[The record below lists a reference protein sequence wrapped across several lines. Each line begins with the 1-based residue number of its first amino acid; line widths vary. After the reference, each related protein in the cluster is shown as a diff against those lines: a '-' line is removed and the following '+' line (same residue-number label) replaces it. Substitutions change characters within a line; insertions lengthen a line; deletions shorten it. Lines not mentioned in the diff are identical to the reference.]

1 MRQALRTAVRAT
13 DNFQRKHPVV
23 GFPIAVIY
31 KYFDDQGPYLGA
43 IIAYYSFVAVFP
55 LLLIG
60 SSILGF
66 FLQGNAEL
74 QDRLLDTALAQF
86 PIVGDQLGRPEGLKG
101 SASAIVV
108 GSLAAA
114 YGCLGVGQ
122 STQNASNVA
131 WAVPRNSRPNP
142 IIIRLRSLVL
152 LGMAGSGI
160 LLITVVQVLID
171 NSHIFGDPASNPNIS
186 RLVRLLGIALTVG
199 IFAAVFKFVSLRR
212 ARWIDVLPGAVFCAL
227 GWALLQIVGNVF
239 VDMVVVRVS
248 TMNRTFA
255 LVLGLIVFLWAFAAV
270 IILGLQVNV
279 VGRRR
284 LYPRALLTPFSDRV
298 SLTDGDRRAYRQY
311 ARSQRYK
318 GFQTIDVSFDRTD
331 LPAIA
336 TGKTGQSTSGGK
348 EPPPAT
354 EPTDPP
360 TTPNS
365 DQPSPPA

>member
-1 MRQALRTAVRAT
+1 MQVLRRVVRGT
-13 DNFQRKHPVV
+13 DNFQRKHPVL
-23 GFPIAVIY
+23 GFPLGVIY

-43 IIAYYSFVAVFP
+43 IIAYHSFVAVFP

-66 FLQGNAEL
+66 VLQGNPEL
-74 QDRLLDTALAQF
+74 QERLLDTALAQF
-86 PIVGDQLGRPEGLKG
+86 PIVGDQLGRPEGIKG

-152 LGMAGSGI
+152 LAMAGGGI
-160 LLITVVQVLID
+160 LLIAVVQVLVD
-171 NSHIFGDPASNPNIS
+171 NTHLFGTAASGTNIS
-186 RLVRLLGIALTVG
+186 RLVRLLGFAMSVG

-212 ARWIDVLPGAVFCAL
+212 ARWLDVLPGAVVCAL
-227 GWALLQIVGNVF
+227 GWILLQVIGSVF
-239 VDMVVVRVS
+239 VDMVVIRVS
-248 TMNRTFA
+248 TMNQTFA
-255 LVLGLIVFLWAFAAV
+255 LVLGLIVFLYAFAAV
-270 IILGLQVNV
+270 IVLGLQVNV
-279 VGRRR
+279 VGRRK

-298 SLTDGDRRAYRQY
+298 SLTEGDRRAYRQY

-318 GFQTIDVSFDRTD
+318 GFQTIEVSFDGD
-331 LPAIA
+331 DF
-336 TGKTGQSTSGGK
+336 
-348 EPPPAT
+348 
-354 EPTDPP
+354 EPTVQLDAIRPP
-360 TTPNS
+360 KGRKLHS
-365 DQPSPPA
+365 KRGRDSG

>member
-1 MRQALRTAVRAT
+1 MSVRAV
-13 DNFQRKHPVV
+13 DDFQRKHPVL

-31 KYFDDQGPYLGA
+31 KYFDDQGSYLAA

-66 FLQGNAEL
+66 VLQGNPEL
-74 QDRLLDTALAQF
+74 QARLLDTALAQF
-86 PIVGDQLGRPEGLKG
+86 PIVGDQLGRPEGLTG
-101 SASAIVV
+101 SASAIIV

-142 IIIRLRSLVL
+142 IMVRLRSLTL
-152 LGMAGSGI
+152 LGMAGTGI
-160 LLITVVQVLID
+160 LLIAIVQILVD
-171 NSHIFGDPASNPNIS
+171 NPHLFGDVTSGTTIS
-186 RLVRLLGIALTVG
+186 RLVRFIGLVMSVG
-199 IFAAVFKFVSLRR
+199 IFASVFKFVSLKR
-212 ARWIDVLPGAVFCAL
+212 AGWLDVLPGAIFCAI
-227 GWALLQIVGNVF
+227 GWVLLQIVGSVF

-248 TMNRTFA
+248 SMNRTFA
-255 LVLGLIVFLWAFAAV
+255 MVLGLIVFLYAFAAV
-270 IILGLQVNV
+270 IVLGLQVNV

-298 SLTDGDRRAYRQY
+298 SLTEGDRRAYRQY

-318 GFQTIDVSFDRTD
+318 GFQTIDVSFDPID
-331 LPAIA
+331 
-336 TGKTGQSTSGGK
+336 
-348 EPPPAT
+348 PPASDDT
-354 EPTDPP
+354 KDKDFSGPADP
-360 TTPNS
+360 
-365 DQPSPPA
+365 